1 MTKPARTLLLVALL
15 AMELPLLLQ
24 GASLPHT
31 HFGAPDGF
39 FKQEHDLTLLAIT
52 GTVASLDAT
61 APAMTLVLV
70 VTAVAVAARRRPATT
85 RARTADSRA
94 PPVR

>member
-1 MTKPARTLLLVALL
+1 MTTPVRTVLLVALL
-15 AMELPLLLQ
+15 ALPLLLQ
-24 GASLPHT
+24 GASLPHS

-39 FKQEHDLTLLAIT
+39 LNQEHDLTLLAIT
-52 GTVASLDAT
+52 GTVAALDAT
-61 APAMTLVLV
+61 APAVTLVLV
-70 VTAVAVAARRRPATT
+70 VTAMVVSAGRRVIPT